1 MQGSHWVRKH
11 PPSEVHDPKFGP
23 LTTPL
28 RKNMTTRFCLRTSL
42 EELNSYLSC
51 PCLCRYGLL
60 RCPKES
66 RRSPL
71 VTWNVH
77 THAHMETAITT
88 QDICQAFYHFEQPVV
103 LYLFW
108 PTKAFM
114 RFTGWSPQISL
125 FRQLTQWCA
134 HFEAIELH
142 SCSTCINLSPFFLF
156 LTEQAFFKRSPST
169 VKEQLANQG
178 MAGTHVP
185 DKQSPR

>member
-1 MQGSHWVRKH
+1 
-11 PPSEVHDPKFGP
+11 
-23 LTTPL
+23 
-28 RKNMTTRFCLRTSL
+28 MTTRFCLGTSL

-66 RRSPL
+66 KQSPL

-88 QDICQAFYHFEQPVV
+88 QDIHQAFYNFEQPVV

-114 RFTGWSPQISL
+114 CFTGWSPQISL
-125 FRQLTQWCA
+125 FRRLTQWCA

-142 SCSTCINLSPFFLF
+142 SCSTCINLSPFFFSSQNRPSSREVPAQSKNDLQTKEWQEPMF
-156 LTEQAFFKRSPST
+156 LISNHQGKMHFRAT
-169 VKEQLANQG
+169 QLCVNAE
-178 MAGTHVP
+178 
-185 DKQSPR
+185 